1 MMQNGELHSEMKLSR
16 TNVRDVD
23 RGEFSVE
30 AVLTMPEHV
39 AKDCHIAIKH
49 VYNTT
54 DMTSSAEINT
64 DSRVWKVYHDLNTSL
79 IRSDGKLTLRSDIGL
94 ETPFDYLTKASVTT
108 DAELTS
114 NARENGMMANL
125 KLTFD
130 EEELNIDLNGSIEMS
145 SPMKTYN
152 LKAKTSG
159 SFGESSLETV
169 FVNDDQEC
177 KFTSQIT
184 DTSRNHYDLKMTL
197 KPTDNDLA
205 KNGGEVEIDLSIPNH
220 DPIKAK
226 GKAFMQWSAD
236 EIQAEG
242 SIEIKSGNEL
252 LTEDSFVFKKIR
264 SPYLLVETFG
274 SFYSP
279 IITNSKVKFE
289 ANLDTSTGLN
299 LHGKLND
306 LVSGD
311 LTFTKEENGKSLY
324 HLSIQTENHD
334 LSSQGSLS
342 STDVTLELNVDD
354 HSSKFE
360 GKMTQ
365 DANKLSMVC
374 KLTDTYYGTLTFDSI
389 IDVTTKNVDTKV
401 VVNDKFVELSG
412 AMTSME
418 RFELKLR
425 NNLVEDLKLIHLD
438 AKIDNHFII
447 SAKANEVNIF
457 LLQGQL
463 GATDGS
469 ASMQINLLQWHHNG
483 NFNYQLSDGQGQAK
497 LNMNNDNFAIT
508 WYENELKVETPFKSI
523 QNLVLTRVLEIRN
536 QEQRNSFHLII
547 NDDEVASMQ
556 TVFSDNPYTM
566 EISVTS
572 VMTTLSTL
580 KLSYR
585 LNSLSNFNLQCSIND
600 MVDVKLTGL
609 LNAEHVLYTAKLFIA
624 SLMHY
629 ETTVG
634 YKWKAGEKKTVDFI
648 LRNPTNVVTLQ
659 GKIEETHAILEVDSE
674 FFTRRLIEADWD
686 TTQGVMDIV
695 ARTENVEYL
704 RSELKFD
711 SDPNKSYAGSLN
723 FTTTA
728 IFLDNAINAYS
739 KYEVGGESKTAA
751 MILSVGGEFVTMSTV
766 FKFYEDTFNGELL
779 WKSSLPGYEVAI
791 VNARY
796 NIATQPTASISL
808 EKNGKIYFIR
818 TKLTFDN
825 VIPTVRIETSIP
837 GFERLLFKGNW
848 QQHGNA
854 IQFDISL
861 TRNQED
867 ILFMITTNIRM
878 TKDMSDTE
886 LIVEMM
892 TPIRNWQSFGAEL
905 GWKKNPYAFKFKVH
919 RDREQYHLKGKL
931 SLRHKE
937 FNLEASTPFEGLE
950 SVTLSGKMGTTQ
962 LGQHMGLS
970 LSQNTVRR
978 DLSMAYEVD
987 DNTAKL
993 LVKMPLD
1000 RFSMIK
1006 VRTPRSIAMSN
1017 MDFAFETQGQQ
1028 NDYAFGMR
1036 YDLSKGLS
1044 NGDFLLK
1051 VKAPGKL
1058 PEVEAK
1064 LEYNNVD
1071 FIADNGFDGMFYVM
1085 VDEMVMVSAEIKRTP
1100 GHTNVQVKTPIRE
1113 YQDIKMEL
1121 KSDYETNIFA
1131 SISVN
1136 NKVTSVNLQKNG
1148 DNVDIELKTTLR
1160 GYETIKISIKKLDA
1174 KTYLIEAFR
1183 HETLLT
1189 SLKIVAELKIALKQ
1203 AMLKV
1208 EWKATDSLWANLAL
1222 VFNDGNGDISF
1233 QAPNKDFKADWKS
1246 EETGDTS
1253 VFAAHMELDGKTLDY
1268 ESERVWSD
1276 GTITGK
1282 SSYQTTMDI
1291 SPKNQKSSYEINY
1304 DLNRPL
1310 LLR

>member
-1 MMQNGELHSEMKLSR
+1 MVQNGELHSELKLSR
-16 TNVRDVD
+16 TNVRDVEH
-23 RGEFSVE
+23 GEFSVE
-30 AVLTMPEHV
+30 AVLTTPGHV

-49 VYNTT
+49 LYNAT
-54 DMTSSAEINT
+54 DMASSAEINT
-64 DSRVWKVYHDLNTSL
+64 DSRIWKLYHDLKTSL
-79 IRSDGKLTLRSDIGL
+79 IRSDGKLMMRSDIGL
-94 ETPFDYLTKASVTT
+94 ETPFDYLTKASVIT

-114 NARENGMMANL
+114 NAQENGLKANL
-125 KLTFD
+125 KLLFD
-130 EEELNIDLNGSIEMS
+130 EEELNIDLDGSIEMS
-145 SPMKTYN
+145 SAMKTYN
-152 LKAKTSG
+152 LKAETSG
-159 SFGESSLETV
+159 SFGESSLEAV
-169 FVNDDQEC
+169 FVNGDQDC
-177 KFTSQIT
+177 KLTTQIT
-184 DTSRNHYDLKMTL
+184 DTSKNHYDLMMTL
-197 KPTDNDLA
+197 KPESLS
-205 KNGGEVEIDLSIPNH
+205 KNGGEVEIDLSMPNH
-220 DPIKAK
+220 DPVKAK
-226 GKAFMQWSAD
+226 GKAFIEWSAD
-236 EIQAEG
+236 EVQAEG
-242 SIEIKSGNEL
+242 SIEIKSGNVML
-252 LTEDSFVFKKIR
+252 SEDSFVFKKVK
-264 SPYLLVETFG
+264 SPYLLIDTMG

-279 IITNSKVKFE
+279 IITNSKVEFE

-299 LHGKLND
+299 VHGRLND

-311 LTFTKEENGKSLY
+311 LTFTKEDGKSLY
-324 HLSIQTENHD
+324 HLSIQTENHV
-334 LSSQGSLS
+334 LSSKGSLS
-342 STDVTLELNVDD
+342 STDVNLELKVDNY
-354 HSSKFE
+354 SSKLE

-365 DANKLSMVC
+365 DTDVLSMVC
-374 KLTDTYYGTLTFDSI
+374 KLTDTFYGLLSFDST
-389 IDVTTKNVDTKV
+389 IDMATKNVEAKIV
-401 VVNDKFVELSG
+401 ANDKFVELSG
-412 AMTSME
+412 AMTDFE
-418 RFELKLR
+418 RFELKMR
-425 NNLVEDLKLIHLD
+425 NNLVQDLQFIHVD

-447 SAKANEVNIF
+447 SAKANEANIF
-457 LLQGQL
+457 ILQGQL
-463 GATDGS
+463 GATSGS
-469 ASMQINLLQWHHNG
+469 ASMQINLLQWHHNA
-483 NFNYQLSDGQGQAK
+483 NFDYQLSQGQGQAK
-497 LNMNNDNFAIT
+497 FNINNDNFAIT
-508 WYENELKVETPFKSI
+508 WDENALRIETPFKSM
-523 QNLVLTRVLEIRN
+523 QNLVLTKAFENLN
-536 QEQRNSFHLII
+536 QEQRNSFHLNI
-547 NDDEVASMQ
+547 NNDEVASMQ

-566 EISVTS
+566 EISVTT
-572 VMTTLSTL
+572 VMTTFSSL

-585 LNSLSNFNLQCSIND
+585 LNALSNFNLQCSIND
-600 MVDVKLTGL
+600 MVDIKLTGL
-609 LNAEHVLYTAKLFIA
+609 LHAENVLYSTKLYIA
-624 SLMHY
+624 PLIHY
-629 ETTVG
+629 EATVG

-659 GKIEETHAILEVDSE
+659 GSIEETHAVLEVDSD
-674 FFTRRLIEADWD
+674 FFTKRLIEADWD
-686 TTQGVMDIV
+686 TTQGIMDIV
-695 ARTENVEYL
+695 ARTEEVEYL

-711 SDPNKSYAGSLN
+711 SDPNQSYAGSLN
-723 FTTTA
+723 FTTSA

-766 FKFYEDTFNGELL
+766 FKFHEDTFNGELL
-779 WKSSLPGYEVAI
+779 WKSSLPGYEIAI
-791 VNARY
+791 LNARY

-808 EKNGKIYFIR
+808 EKNGKVYFIR

-837 GFERLLFKGNW
+837 GFERLVFKGNW

-854 IQFDISL
+854 IQCDISL

-867 ILFMITTNIRM
+867 ILFMITTNVRM

-886 LIVEMM
+886 LIVEMI
-892 TPIRNWQSFGAEL
+892 TPIRNWQSLGAEL

-919 RDREQYHLKGKL
+919 REREQYHLKGKL

-950 SVTLSGKMGTTQ
+950 SVVLSGKMGTTQ

-987 DNTAKL
+987 DSLAKL

-1000 RFSMIK
+1000 RLSLIK
-1006 VRTPRSIAMSN
+1006 VRTPRSIEMSN

-1085 VDEMVMVSAEIKRTP
+1085 VEEDIMVSAEIKRTP
-1100 GHTNVQVKTPIRE
+1100 GHTNVQVKTPIPE

-1121 KSDYETNIFA
+1121 KSDYETNIFG
-1131 SISVN
+1131 SISLN
-1136 NKVTSVNLQKNG
+1136 NKVTSVNLQKSG
-1148 DNVDIELKTTLR
+1148 DNIDIEVKTTLR

-1189 SLKIVAELKIALKQ
+1189 SLKIVAELNIQSKQ

-1208 EWKATDSLWANLAL
+1208 EWKATDSLWANFALA
-1222 VFNDGNGDISF
+1222 FNNGKGEISL
-1233 QAPNKDFKADWKS
+1233 QAPNKDFKADFKS

-1253 VFAAHMELDGKTLDY
+1253 IFETHIELDGETLDY
-1268 ESERVWSD
+1268 ESERVWTD
-1276 GTITGK
+1276 GSITGK

-1291 SPKNQKSSYEINY
+1291 SPKNQKSSYEIQYN
-1304 DLNRPL
+1304 LNRPL